1 MAEASVGAGAAL
13 EAWIADD
20 ERKIAT
26 IVRAI
31 EEGCHRVYIGSC
43 HAPLPHAPVRA
54 DRNITVSSS
63 PHDGNT

>member
-31 EEGCHRVYIGSC
+31 EEGCHRVLHWELPC
-43 HAPLPHAPVRA
+43 APAARA
-54 DRNITVSSS
+54 
-63 PHDGNT
+63 GAA